1 VIVAGVPNS
10 VDPWINAFLL
20 LAIAVFTADILLSA
34 TCRARPNWTLLLL
47 DALATASIV
56 VDLSWVAEA
65 GDLDAPHGQK
75 TSDAAVYAAKAGGVA
90 RLARLLRLL
99 RATTLLANVAR
110 QALRRRKA
118 ADLARQRTAGAR
130 ASVATAGGGA
140 AAAPTLAPSNI
151 GGKLTDAMAV
161 QAALVVVLTVI
172 ATALVSTWGAAG
184 AASPFDGCATT
195 LAAQAGAPRALLEP
209 QVTAMAAWVDG
220 DTSCRLLTL
229 RVGTEAWAWPEN
241 AWPPRRADVALF
253 VADSAAGAAAEAL
266 GAELPAAAV
275 LEVDVSALNRQDAV
289 IDIVLTLLVLLILAC
304 YVAAAHA
311 TVYRALVRPLERIF
325 QTIAVGAA
333 QVVAALG
340 PDDGASDPL
349 GSGGGREGGG
359 SGGSGGS
366 GSEEDGDL
374 ATIEAAVQ
382 KMSRLVAHFTSAG
395 GQGGALAAGLAE
407 GADAAT
413 RQWLAAMAGGGA
425 GAAPEA
431 AAPAAAEAPATAA
444 AKPSGA
450 SSSPASG
457 RDKRGSG
464 GSAGLGG
471 GGLLGGGLLGGVVR
485 RARAVRDSVVSFPHG
500 ASAAVTAAAAAFAP
514 PPDGASDGRASGAS
528 LSSSVPGGA
537 ASRAATGSFG
547 GGGALAR
554 LPALAAL
561 AGFGA
566 GLTEAQRDALLA
578 VDVAALHSLRFDV
591 AALPCEAL
599 APHVVAMFLELG
611 VARFGAPVTGAAGSA
626 ADGAGPAAAPLA
638 AAAPAAPAPEG
649 GLVDAATLWRFV
661 DALGAFYRDNPYH
674 CLAHAVDVTH
684 AAFVLAA
691 RIAAPAR
698 LTRVELFALMVAA
711 LAHDM
716 EHPGFSNAFLVARR
730 DPLAVTYNDAAVLEN
745 RHVACLYG
753 LVAAAPEADVFAGLD
768 EATWREVRRLVI
780 NCVLH
785 TDMAQHFPMVSKL
798 EVFLEL
804 RAPDVAASHAAQRAA
819 LRAAA
824 RGASAGACAGGA
836 CGGAALAYA
845 AAAAPLPCV
854 FATGEERAL
863 MLAALLHAADISNPA
878 RPPEVAARWAD
889 RVLAEFFAQGDA
901 ERAAGAPISPLCDR
915 ATTSRPG
922 SQVNFIEF
930 VVAPLFAALARV
942 FPDAGE
948 LLENAAAS
956 RAFWHAAQLKEVAGS
971 AGLASGASALE
982 EAAKAEAKLAAF
994 REKYADALAAAARR
1008 RREVRRG
1015 IAGAGAAPGAL
1026 GFHASVCGSPA
1037 APGPRSAGSSGA
1049 SLGAAAGGSPL
1060 APLAAL
1066 AARGAQSVLRPSF
1079 YQSAATAPALPPP
1092 PAGGDLV

>member
-1 VIVAGVPNS
+1 VIVAGAPNS

-20 LAIAVFTADILLSA
+20 LAIAVFSADILLSA
-34 TCRARPNWTLLLL
+34 TCRAPPNGTLILL

-56 VDLSWVAEA
+56 VDLSWVAET

-118 ADLARQRTAGAR
+118 ADLARQRAAGAR
-130 ASVATAGGGA
+130 ASVAAAGGGA
-140 AAAPTLAPSNI
+140 AAAAPASAPSSI

-184 AASPFDGCATT
+184 AASPFDGYAAT

-209 QVTAMAAWVDG
+209 QVAAMAAWVDG

-229 RVGTEAWAWPEN
+229 RVGAEAWAWPEN

-253 VADSAAGAAAEAL
+253 AADSAAGAAAEAAL

-275 LEVDVSALNRQDAV
+275 LEVDVSALNKQDAV

-325 QTIAVGAA
+325 QTITVGAA

-340 PDDGASDPL
+340 PDEGASDPS

-359 SGGSGGS
+359 GAGGAGGA

-425 GAAPEA
+425 GAAPKA
-431 AAPAAAEAPATAA
+431 AAPAAAEAPAVAA

-457 RDKRGSG
+457 RDNRGSG
-464 GSAGLGG
+464 CSGG
-471 GGLLGGGLLGGVVR
+471 GGLLSGVAR

-514 PPDGASDGRASGAS
+514 PPDGASDSCASGAS
-528 LSSSVPGGA
+528 LSSSAPGGA
-537 ASRAATGSFG
+537 ASRAATGFFG
-547 GGGALAR
+547 GGAALAR

-566 GLTEAQRDALLA
+566 GLSEAQRDALLA

-591 AALPCEAL
+591 AALPREAL

-611 VARFGAPVTGAAGSA
+611 VARFGAPVTAAGA
-626 ADGAGPAAAPLA
+626 ADGAEP
-638 AAAPAAPAPEG
+638 PAAPPAATPPPPEG

-691 RIAAPAR
+691 RLAAPAR

-716 EHPGFSNAFLVARR
+716 EHPGVSNAFLVARR
-730 DPLAVTYNDAAVLEN
+730 DPLAVTYNDVAVLEN

-819 LRAAA
+819 LRAAV
-824 RGASAGACAGGA
+824 RVVGAGADGAGG
-836 CGGAALAYA
+836 GAVAAYA
-845 AAAAPLPCV
+845 AAAAPLSCV

-863 MLAALLHAADISNPA
+863 MLAAILHAADISNPA

-930 VVAPLFAALARV
+930 VAAPLYAALARV

-956 RAFWHAAQLKEVAGS
+956 RAFWHAAQLKEVAGG

-994 REKYADALAAAARR
+994 RDKYADALAAAARR
-1008 RREVRRG
+1008 RREVRREL
-1015 IAGAGAAPGAL
+1015 AGAGAAPGAL
-1026 GFHASVCGSPA
+1026 GFDASARGSPA
-1037 APGPRSAGSSGA
+1037 APGPRSARSSGA
-1049 SLGAAAGGSPL
+1049 SLGAGGSPL
-1060 APLAAL
+1060 APLAPP
-1066 AARGAQSVLRPSF
+1066 AARGARSMLRPSF
-1079 YQSAATAPALPPP
+1079 FQSAAPAAAPMPPP
-1092 PAGGDLV
+1092 PVGRDFV